1 MVVQEGGAAAVVVVV
16 AGEGGKREREK
27 KKKRLDEIPLSAP
40 NQYAKYLAGNQIA
53 IMFSFPRRRICLMKR
68 RQIRPAERVCR
79 SR

>member
-1 MVVQEGGAAAVVVVV
+1 MVVV
-16 AGEGGKREREK
+16 AGEGGKREGKGK
-27 KKKRLDEIPLSAP
+27 KRKRLDEIPLSAP

>member
-1 MVVQEGGAAAVVVVV
+1 MVEEGWWRV
-16 AGEGGKREREK
+16 GGGGGGRGREERRRE
-27 KKKRLDEIPLSAP
+27 KKRLDEIPLSAP

>member
-1 MVVQEGGAAAVVVVV
+1 MGGGQER
-16 AGEGGKREREK
+16 EGKRG
-27 KKKRLDEIPLSAP
+27 KKRLDEIPLSAP

-68 RQIRPAERVCR
+68 RQIRPAERVCS

>member
-1 MVVQEGGAAAVVVVV
+1 MVEEGLGV
-16 AGEGGKREREK
+16 EGWWLWWWRDREGREQK
-27 KKKRLDEIPLSAP
+27 KNRLDEIPLSAP

>member
-1 MVVQEGGAAAVVVVV
+1 MVAQERWGGV
-16 AGEGGKREREK
+16 GGLGGRGREERRRG

>member
-1 MVVQEGGAAAVVVVV
+1 MVEGG
-16 AGEGGKREREK
+16 GGGGGGGGRVREERRRGG

>member
-1 MVVQEGGAAAVVVVV
+1 MLWGGGWAAVV
-16 AGEGGKREREK
+16 AGEGGKREGEEK

>member
-1 MVVQEGGAAAVVVVV
+1 MVVEGGGGGGGGGRVREERRR
-16 AGEGGKREREK
+16 EG